1 MSFCK
6 RTALAAS
13 VTATLVASTP
23 VLAEQQFENSYRTQA
38 AAADALI
45 ARPLGLVVTGLGAA
59 VFVVSLPFSLIGG
72 NVGEAADMLV
82 VEPARETF
90 GRCLGCTSVEQK
102 RANPDAE

>member
-1 MSFCK
+1 MSFWK
-6 RTALAAS
+6 RTVLLTALTTTLATSVPALAA
-13 VTATLVASTP
+13 
-23 VLAEQQFENSYRTQA
+23 QQFEDSYRTQA

-45 ARPLGLVVTGLGAA
+45 ARPLGVLVTGLGAA